1 MNLLGGTPR
10 RTASVFRLTDNS
22 ATKRSYF
29 GIFFKYCVTNVAYVC
44 IRRIKTHEMK
54 YLLSMDPT
62 VDRQENN
69 LVH

>member
-10 RTASVFRLTDNS
+10 RMVSVFRSTDNS
-22 ATKRSYF
+22 TMKRSCF

-54 YLLSMDPT
+54 YL
-62 VDRQENN
+62 
-69 LVH
+69 